1 MKELNL
7 QIFSENEDFYTDIDR
22 FMCEK
27 SKEYEKIKKR
37 ILSLNHILDVDQ
49 GRDLKIGYFLG
60 DGLDG
65 KFTFD
70 SLFGESYNS
79 REVDDISL
87 AAVTHV
93 IRSISINHINSKY
106 SAQIELLNTPDGSVL
121 MSYPEDFLI
130 LKPVYSLKSQ
140 QILTFNI
147 DINRSEVY
155 KRILSRPAA

>member
-49 GRDLKIGYFLG
+49 GRDLKIDYFLG
-60 DGLDG
+60 GGLDG

-79 REVDDISL
+79 REIDVVSISG
-87 AAVTHV
+87 VTHV
-93 IRSISINHINSKY
+93 IRSIVIDHTNFEY
-106 SAQIELLNTPDGSVL
+106 LAQIELLNTPDGSTL

-130 LKPVYSLKSQ
+130 LKPVYSSKSQ

>member
-7 QIFSENEDFYTDIDR
+7 QIFSENEDFYIDVDR

-49 GRDLKIGYFLG
+49 GRDLKIDYFLG
-60 DGLDG
+60 GGLDG

-70 SLFGESYNS
+70 NLFGESYNS
-79 REVDDISL
+79 REIDVISL
-87 AAVTHV
+87 SGVTHV
-93 IRSISINHINSKY
+93 IRSIDIDHINFEY
-106 SAQIELLNTPDGSVL
+106 SAQIELLNTPDGTTL
-121 MSYPEDFLI
+121 MSYPENFLI
-130 LKPVYSLKSQ
+130 LKPVYLQKSQ

-155 KRILSRPAA
+155 RKILSRPAA

>member
-7 QIFSENEDFYTDIDR
+7 RIFSENEDFYNDIDR

-49 GRDLKIGYFLG
+49 GRDLKIDHFLG

-65 KFTFD
+65 KFTLD
-70 SLFGESYNS
+70 NLFGESYNS
-79 REVDDISL
+79 REVDAISL
-87 AAVTHV
+87 AVVTHV
-93 IRSISINHINSKY
+93 IRSIVIDNINFEY
-106 SAQIELLNTPDGSVL
+106 SAQIKLLNTPDGSTL

-130 LKPVYSLKSQ
+130 LKPVYSSKSQ

-155 KRILSRPAA
+155 KKILSRPAA

>member
-60 DGLDG
+60 EGLDG
-65 KFTFD
+65 KFTLD
-70 SLFGESYNS
+70 RLFGESYNS
-79 REVDDISL
+79 REVDAISL

-93 IRSISINHINSKY
+93 IRSIVIDHTNFKY
-106 SAQIELLNTPDGSVL
+106 SAQIELLNTSDGSAL